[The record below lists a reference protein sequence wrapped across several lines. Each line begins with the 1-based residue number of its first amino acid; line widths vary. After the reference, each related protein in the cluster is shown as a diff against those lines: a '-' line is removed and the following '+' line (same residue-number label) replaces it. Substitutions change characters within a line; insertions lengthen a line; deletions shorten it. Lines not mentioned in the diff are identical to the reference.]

1 MPHVRNTHP
10 FSAVAAL
17 VLAAAALSACDIVVN
32 TMEGGRAKA
41 EQAWAKTYTL
51 SGSGA
56 SIEIVNVNGT
66 IAVETTDGNTLD
78 VSARLVAHGA
88 TEEAAREFLKQ
99 VEIGEEVT
107 AGGVRLQAKWPRDQ
121 RRRGVEITYTIK
133 APRSA
138 KFALETVNGSV
149 KVNGA
154 VAGLKAE
161 TTNGSVEGRDLTGSV
176 EATTTNGS
184 VRIQMASLGA
194 GGLSL
199 ETTNGSID
207 LKLPGDAK
215 ATVSARCVNG
225 AISLVDL
232 PFEKT
237 SEASRK
243 KLEGRVNGG
252 GPSITAETVNGG
264 VRIGRVVP

>member
-1 MPHVRNTHP
+1 MPHVRNFHP
-10 FSAVAAL
+10 ISAATAL
-17 VLAAAALSACDIVVN
+17 VLAAAALSACDVMVN
-32 TMEGGRAKA
+32 SMEGGHARA
-41 EQAWAKTYTL
+41 EQSWAKTYTL
-51 SGSGA
+51 SGAGA
-56 SIEIVNVNGT
+56 SVEIVNVNGT
-66 IAVETTDGNTLD
+66 IAVETADGNTLD
-78 VSARLVAHGA
+78 VSARLVARGA
-88 TEEAAREFLKQ
+88 TEDAAREFLKQ
-99 VEIGEEVT
+99 IEIGEEVT
-107 AGGVRLQAKWPRDQ
+107 TGGVRLQAKWPRDQ
-121 RRRGVEITYTIK
+121 RRRGVEITYTVK

-138 KFALETVNGSV
+138 KLTLETVNGSV

-161 TTNGSVEGRDLTGSV
+161 TTNGSVEGNGLTGGVGAS
-176 EATTTNGS
+176 TTNGS
-184 VRIQMASLGA
+184 VKIQMASLGA
-194 GGLSL
+194 EGLSL

-252 GPSITAETVNGG
+252 GASITAETVNGG
-264 VRIGRVVP
+264 IRIGRVVP